1 MGSSTE
7 MYCCGWFL
15 SSTRTRMLRTDFDAH
30 AIEAL
35 QCQKVKMQLK
45 LNDLRQYPYP
55 YIVGTFGMLSSVL
68 FIHD

>member
-15 SSTRTRMLRTDFDAH
+15 SSTRTRMLPADFDAH

-35 QCQKVKMQLK
+35 QCQKVK
-45 LNDLRQYPYP
+45 R
-55 YIVGTFGMLSSVL
+55 
-68 FIHD
+68 